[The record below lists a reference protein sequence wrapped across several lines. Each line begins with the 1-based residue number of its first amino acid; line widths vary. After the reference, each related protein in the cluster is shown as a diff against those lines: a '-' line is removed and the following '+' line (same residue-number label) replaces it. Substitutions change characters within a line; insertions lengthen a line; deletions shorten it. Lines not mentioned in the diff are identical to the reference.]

1 MRTEISMQCDDPR
14 ASRAFTLV
22 ELLVVIGIIAL
33 LIAILL
39 PALSRAREKAN
50 LIKCLATLR
59 SMHQAAQL
67 HAVEHQGYMP
77 LAGLQALVITPAA
90 VGDANQKKYIYF
102 RDESNPD
109 PKGNDGLTNAP
120 LSAALGIYMNLNID
134 LSSRKKLQA
143 CLQQESLIRCFSC
156 PSDANPPTKGTSI
169 SGDTNHPPG
178 PDELMSYIFNQ
189 AALGRRDQYPDLC
202 PMGKIARIPHASE
215 VFLFGDGA
223 RGDKPEHAY
232 GVIDDAD
239 DQTLY
244 DYWARWARPDSSHL
258 TAQFDYVRH
267 KKKMNV
273 VFVDG
278 HAETIQ
284 MPDFKTHGDFDRVGV
299 SRGIYR

>member
-1 MRTEISMQCDDPR
+1 MRLPR
-14 ASRAFTLV
+14 DFERPNSRTGFTLV

-39 PALSRAREKAN
+39 PALARARESAN
-50 LIKCLATLR
+50 MVKCLSTLR

-77 LAGLQALVITPAA
+77 LAGFQFVVLTPAA
-90 VGDANQKKYIYF
+90 VGDADQRKYIYF

-109 PKGNDGLTNAP
+109 PKGNDGLTPAP
-120 LSAALGIYMNLNID
+120 LSAALGLYMNLNLD
-134 LSSRKKLQA
+134 FSSKKKLQA

-156 PSDANPPTKGTSI
+156 PSDTNPPTKGTTI
-169 SGDTNHPPG
+169 AGKDHPPG

-189 AALGRRDQYPDLC
+189 AVLGRRDQYPDLC
-202 PMGKIARIPHASE
+202 PMGKLTRIRHASE
-215 VFLFGDGA
+215 VFLFGDGT
-223 RGDKPEHAY
+223 RGAAPEHAY
-232 GVIDDAD
+232 GVIEDMDDW
-239 DQTLY
+239 TLY
-244 DYWARWARPDSSHL
+244 DYWDRHAEPDATTTIQ
-258 TAQFDYVRH
+258 TANFDYKRH